1 MIVSRGVLTAGGA
14 RAQSHV
20 SSLAV
25 FGSMDMTARKTNL
38 LRFRA
43 KACRCARVCA
53 VRVPG
58 SCLVCIC
65 MREEIVCD
73 CVSVCPCLSVCD
85 GGRKT
90 HASRSVL
97 VVTDVAARGVD
108 IPLLDNVINYDFP
121 DRPKLFVHRVGRVAR
136 AGRDGVAWSL
146 VDTREL
152 PYMVDLF
159 L

>member
-1 MIVSRGVLTAGGA
+1 
-14 RAQSHV
+14 
-20 SSLAV
+20 
-25 FGSMDMTARKTNL
+25 MTRQ
-38 LRFRA
+38 
-43 KACRCARVCA
+43 ARVC
-53 VRVPG
+53 
-58 SCLVCIC
+58 
-65 MREEIVCD
+65 
-73 CVSVCPCLSVCD
+73 
-85 GGRKT
+85 
-90 HASRSVL
+90 SVL